1 MKSLICFAVV
11 LITIACTETNN
22 YYFVYSDGE
31 WVKVDEN
38 PMADKDHQEVDI
50 SQDDSDNENVD
61 VNDDGEVVNEEDIE
75 PDEDSNFLD
84 EENPE
89 EILPDEGLEIT
100 DDVSSF
106 SDDDIYIPPEPCKE
120 MMFLEGVYWENI
132 KNSADVKKTSPS
144 QQSQELCCT
153 DVSTQNGHYDSF
165 CGNTFPQIS
174 PTSGKTLDYKPVEDQ
189 LLENNAGAIETYKR
203 KSTK

>member
-61 VNDDGEVVNEEDIE
+61 VNDDGEVVNEEDLE

-89 EILPDEGLEIT
+89 ELLPDQDVAIP
-100 DDVSSF
+100 DDVCVYLKERATLNICYLAQDGEKIFIAAHEKEECEAVIESSINGYRYYYGIELPF
-106 SDDDIYIPPEPCKE
+106 YSKDNNSVLDAKNGKIYIDEKE
-120 MMFLEGVYWENI
+120 FME
-132 KNSADVKKTSPS
+132 TS
-144 QQSQELCCT
+144 C
-153 DVSTQNGHYDSF
+153 
-165 CGNTFPQIS
+165 
-174 PTSGKTLDYKPVEDQ
+174 
-189 LLENNAGAIETYKR
+189 
-203 KSTK
+203 